1 MIDTHSH
8 WIPPSYAR
16 ALEDEGRN
24 DPAVEATRQVVKSAQ
39 GGEWLPDLEARFVEM
54 DEAGVDIAVISIPPP
69 GIGFGDPGRSAL
81 AAQQINDDLIAAAER
96 HPDRLRVMVTLP
108 LPHPEEAIAEVARV
122 AEHPLVRGV
131 ELFGVTTR
139 YQIDDPMF
147 RPALAAIADAGLV
160 AQLHPAFEPPVEA
173 MRAWGLGGSL
183 GAVTGNSLAA
193 ARMILSGALDEVHN
207 LELIV
212 THLAGVLPYLV
223 TRFDDLSGRGD
234 AQHNVE
240 FYLRNRMWT
249 DNCSYH
255 APSLRC
261 AVQTMG
267 ADRIMTGSDYPFR
280 GHVSRCI
287 EDIRDGGLSD
297 HDAKF
302 ILHETATRWFA

>member
-39 GGEWLPDLEARFVEM
+39 GGELLPDLEARFVEM
-54 DEAGVDIAVISIPPP
+54 DQAGVDIAVISIPPP
-69 GIGFGDPGRSAL
+69 GIGFSDPGRSAV
-81 AAQQINDDLIAAAER
+81 AAQEINDELIGAAER
-96 HPDRLRVMVTLP
+96 YPDRLRVMVTLP
-108 LPHPEEAIAEVARV
+108 LPHPDEAIAEVARI

-131 ELFGVTTR
+131 ELFGVTMR
-139 YQIDDPMF
+139 YQTDDPKF
-147 RPALAAIADAGLV
+147 RPVLAAIADAGLV
-160 AQLHPAFEPPVEA
+160 AQLHPAFEPPAEA

-183 GAVTGNSLAA
+183 GAVTGNSLAG
-193 ARMILSGALDEVHN
+193 ARMILSGALDEVGN
-207 LELIV
+207 LDLIV

-223 TRFDDLSGRGD
+223 TRFDDLSGTGD

-240 FYLRNRMWT
+240 FYLRNRIWS

-261 AVQTMG
+261 AVETMG

-287 EDIRDGGLSD
+287 EDIKDGGLSD
-297 HDAKF
+297 HDANL
-302 ILHETATRWFA
+302 ILHETAARWFA